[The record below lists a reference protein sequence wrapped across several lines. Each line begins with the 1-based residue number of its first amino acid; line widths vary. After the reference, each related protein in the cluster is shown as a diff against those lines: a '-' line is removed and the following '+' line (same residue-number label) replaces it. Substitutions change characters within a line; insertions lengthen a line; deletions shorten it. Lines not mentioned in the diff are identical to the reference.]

1 MLVDTTRGPVATNR
15 SIPKTAKAKTAPA
28 KAKAAKSDSATKGRK
43 SYVSQ
48 ADVPRYPVNE
58 ALRVARAIADEYGKQ
73 PTRPL
78 DVAAAMGLAPAAAWF
93 KMLTGASIAYGL
105 TEGGAQADEIALTDL
120 GMRVVAPTDEGA
132 DEAAK
137 REALLRPRIV
147 REFLEKY
154 DGSKL
159 PRDSIGKNVLEQMG
173 VTASATERTLGLI
186 IDSADELGL
195 LTEIKG
201 DRYVNL
207 KAVPKPK
214 EQDADLLYDEDAESD
229 EDAVLPE
236 GLSSAD
242 VAAAARIA
250 HVEVPPT
257 AVTTKTNRRVFI
269 SHGKN
274 KKVVAQLKE
283 LLTYGDFE
291 PVVSVERE
299 TTSKPVPDKVMD
311 DMRSC
316 GAGIIHVGTE
326 RTVKDEDN
334 TEYQMLNQNVLI
346 EIGAAM
352 ALYQGRFILLVEKGT
367 TLPSNLQGL
376 YEVRFEGDGLDHDAT
391 MKLLKAFNDFK
402 G

>member
-1 MLVDTTRGPVATNR
+1 VATNR
-15 SIPKTAKAKTAPA
+15 SIHKTAKAKAA
-28 KAKAAKSDSATKGRK
+28 SVKAETGKPDRPKKGRK
-43 SYVSQ
+43 AYVSQ
-48 ADVPRYPVNE
+48 ADVPRYSISE

-78 DVAAAMGLAPAAAWF
+78 DVAAAMGLTPTSGSF

-105 TEGGAQADEIALTDL
+105 TEGGAQADEIVLTDL
-120 GMRVVAPTDEGA
+120 GMRVVAPTEEGD

-137 REALLRPRIV
+137 REALLRPRVV

-159 PRDSIGKNVLEQMG
+159 PRDNIGKNVLDQMG
-173 VTASATERTLGLI
+173 VTAAATGRTLKLI
-186 IDSADELGL
+186 IDSANEFGL

-229 EDAVLPE
+229 EDAAPPE

-283 LLTYGDFE
+283 LLSYGDFE

-299 TTSKPVPDKVMD
+299 TASKPVPDKVMD

-316 GAGIIHVGTE
+316 GAGMVASHSPGEFVVG
-326 RTVKDEDN
+326 
-334 TEYQMLNQNVLI
+334 
-346 EIGAAM
+346 
-352 ALYQGRFILLVEKGT
+352 
-367 TLPSNLQGL
+367 
-376 YEVRFEGDGLDHDAT
+376 
-391 MKLLKAFNDFK
+391 
-402 G
+402 

>member
-1 MLVDTTRGPVATNR
+1 MATNR
-15 SIPKTAKAKTAPA
+15 SIRRTAKAKAAPA
-28 KAKAAKSDSATKGRK
+28 KAKAAKPDPANKGRK
-43 SYVSQ
+43 TYVSQ
-48 ADVPRYPVNE
+48 ADVPRYPISE
-58 ALRVARAIADEYGKQ
+58 ALRVAKAIADEYGKQ

-78 DVAAAMGLAPAAAWF
+78 DVAAAMGLAPTTSRF
-93 KMLTGASIAYGL
+93 KMFTGASIAYGL
-105 TEGGAQADEIALTDL
+105 TEGGAQADEIVLTDL
-120 GMRVVAPTDEGA
+120 GMRVVAPTEEGD

-159 PRDSIGKNVLEQMG
+159 PRDNIGKNVLEQMG
-173 VTASATERTLGLI
+173 VTAAATDRTLGLI
-186 IDSADELGL
+186 VDSADELGL

-214 EQDADLLYDEDAESD
+214 EQDADLLYDENAESD
-229 EDAVLPE
+229 EDAAPPE
-236 GLSSAD
+236 GLSPAD

-274 KKVVAQLKE
+274 KQVVAQLKE
-283 LLTYGDFE
+283 LLNYGDFE

-299 TTSKPVPDKVMD
+299 TASKPVPDKVMD

-326 RTVKDEDN
+326 HRIKDEDGN
-334 TEYQMLNQNVLI
+334 EHHMLNQNVLI

-352 ALYQGRFILLVEKGT
+352 ALYQGRFILLVERGT

-376 YEVRFEGDGLDHDAT
+376 YEVRFEGEGLDHEAT

>member
-1 MLVDTTRGPVATNR
+1 VATNR
-15 SIPKTAKAKTAPA
+15 SIRKTSKPKATPA
-28 KAKAAKSDSATKGRK
+28 KGKAAKPDPVKKGRK
-43 SYVSQ
+43 AYVSQ
-48 ADVPRYPVNE
+48 ADVPRYPISE
-58 ALRVARAIADEYGKQ
+58 ALRVAKAIADEYGKQ

-78 DVAAAMGLAPAAAWF
+78 DVAAAMGLAPGTGKF

-105 TEGGAQADEIALTDL
+105 TEGGGQADEIALTDL
-120 GMRVVAPTDEGA
+120 GMRVVAPTEEGDDET
-132 DEAAK
+132 AK
-137 REALLRPRIV
+137 REALLQPRVV

-159 PRDSIGKNVLEQMG
+159 PRENIGKNVLEQMG
-173 VTASATERTLGLI
+173 VTAAATERTLGLI

-214 EQDADLLYDEDAESD
+214 EQDADLLYDEGAESD
-229 EDAVLPE
+229 EDAAPPE

-274 KKVVAQLKE
+274 KKVVTQLKE
-283 LLTYGDFE
+283 LLSYGDFE

-326 RTVKDEDN
+326 RRVRDEDGS
-334 TEYQMLNQNVLI
+334 EYQMLNQNVLI